1 MRRLLLT
8 VAMASVL
15 SGCASMKAEEEVL
28 SAEADIRNK
37 DNQPVGRATLIETPE
52 GLRIAV
58 TAFRLPPGPKGIHI
72 HEAGVCQAPAFTSAG
87 DHFNP
92 LKKQHG
98 RLNPAGPHAGDLP
111 ALTIAASGEG
121 GIDLVTKAV
130 TLRPGQPNSLLGG
143 KGTSVVIHAGA
154 DDERTDPS
162 GNSGDRL
169 GCGVI
174 MK

>member
-8 VAMASVL
+8 VVMASAL
-15 SGCASMKAEEEVL
+15 TGCAGMMAEEEPL

-37 DNQPVGRATLIETPE
+37 DNQPVGRATLIETKE

-58 TAFRLPPGPKGIHI
+58 TAFRLPPGPKGVHI
-72 HEAGVCQAPAFTSAG
+72 HAAGVCQPPDFQSAG

-111 ALTIAASGEG
+111 NIAIAASGEG
-121 GIDLVTKAV
+121 GIDTVTNAV

-143 KGTSVVIHAGA
+143 AGTAVIIHAA
-154 DDERTDPS
+154 PDDEKTDPA

-174 MK
+174 VK